1 MKKQIISVLIFSILI
16 IILMVNLRSRKRR
29 KQSNKQKKHRK
40 SNKKNESL
48 EFFSSNNHNSLFQNM
63 MNNHYSLMFPNNAN
77 RNAAGFRF
85 FKYIY
90 DNLATTNELFDTYNT
105 FYCAVSGSIVSPD
118 RPDNF
123 SVLKVKRLGSNKCV
137 IGKYYRCC
145 VPCNCDIMKY
155 TRIVE
160 TNLEIPRG
168 SGKFYKKN
176 LITIGD
182 PCINKSK
189 FPSQIDKNV
198 FKCKG
203 NNLEL
208 GYRVTNKGELTS
220 DKGRL
225 VVGVLYPIKN
235 NEKKLLDE
243 SINGCLTGTKR
254 FLSNENSLQYGMGDI
269 FVKLALMND
278 NDNYTH
284 TEQDFCTN

>member
-1 MKKQIISVLIFSILI
+1 
-16 IILMVNLRSRKRR
+16 MVSSK
-29 KQSNKQKKHRK
+29 KQKKKILRK
-40 SNKKNESL
+40 LTKHNRKQKTKTNRRKNL
-48 EFFSSNNHNSLFQNM
+48 KMKGNLVEFFSSNQKNTLFQNM
-63 MNNHYSLMFPNNAN
+63 MNNHYNLIFPNNAN
-77 RNAAGFRF
+77 RNSAGFRF

-90 DNLATTNELFDTYNT
+90 DNLATNNELFDLYNS

-123 SVLKVKRLGSNKCV
+123 SVLKVKKLGTNKCV
-137 IGKYYRCC
+137 VGKYYRCC

-155 TRIVE
+155 SRIVE

-168 SGKFYKKN
+168 SGNFFKKN

-182 PCINKSK
+182 PCVNKNNL
-189 FPSQIDKNV
+189 PSELDKNV

-208 GYRVTNKGELTS
+208 GYRVTNKGELTEGN
-220 DKGRL
+220 GRL
-225 VVGVLYPIKN
+225 VVGVLYPIN
-235 NEKKLLDE
+235 ENEKDLLNQ

-254 FLSNENSLQYGMGDI
+254 FLSDENSLQYGMGDI
-269 FVKLALMND
+269 FVKLALLND

-284 TEQDFCTN
+284 TEDDFCTN